1 MKAPKIRRIAAPHR
15 HLASGARNQQRRDLH
30 ENLDAASISLTEDE
44 IHAITALV
52 PKDD

>member
-1 MKAPKIRRIAAPHR
+1 VPGTNSVAH
-15 HLASGARNQQRRDLH
+15 LH